1 MSKFDLENYETV
13 DERIHKFWEMYP
25 AGSIQTDLFSET
37 RADNRLE
44 WVCKASVKTNRDEGI
59 VVTGWAT
66 EYEGAN
72 KFAPTNAPEL
82 AETSAIGRALANLG
96 LSKVGKR
103 ASQDEVASARSKE
116 AAPKPVQEDDPWAK
130 GMEILGD
137 ALAAQPID
145 PDAIMPRI
153 LSTKYSCP
161 HGDMEYKTG
170 VSKKTGKPWAGY
182 FCADKIQ
189 SCETKWQKVG

>member
-13 DERIHKFWEMYP
+13 DERIHKFWEMHP
-25 AGSIQTDLFSET
+25 TGSIQTDLFSEVRT
-37 RADNRLE
+37 DGRVE
-44 WVCKASVKTNRDEGI
+44 WVCKASVKTNRDEGF

-103 ASQDEVASARSKE
+103 ASHEEVASARSKE
-116 AAPKPVQEDDPWAK
+116 PAPKPVPEKDPWAE
-130 GMEILGD
+130 GVEILGN
-137 ALAAQPID
+137 ALAATPVPPTD
-145 PDAIMPRI
+145 
-153 LSTKYSCP
+153 TKYSCP
-161 HGDMEYKTG
+161 HGAMVFKTG
-170 VSKKTGKPWAGY
+170 VSKKTNRPWAGY
-182 FCADKIQ
+182 FCPDDVQ
-189 SCETKWQKVG
+189 LCDTKWQKVG

>member
-137 ALAAQPID
+137 ALAAQPIEN
-145 PDAIMPRI
+145 
-153 LSTKYSCP
+153 STSYKCA
-161 HGDMEYKTG
+161 HGVMVYKTG

-182 FCADKIQ
+182 FCPDNVQ
-189 SCETKWQKVG
+189 LCDTKWQKVG